1 MTTLIYALLIAL
13 NFISSPADFDQLSPQ
28 EQEQMMS
35 VVTEDTY
42 L

>member
-13 NFISSPADFDQLSPQ
+13 NFISSPAEFDQLSPQ
-28 EQEQMMS
+28 EQEQMMG
-35 VVTEDTY
+35 VITEEVI